1 MNKTYLLLGSNL
13 GNSIAQLEKAK
24 KYIAQKIGNI
34 KRSSGIY
41 QTKAWGKTDQPDF
54 FNQVIVVETKLDA
67 AATMHCILS
76 IEAKMGR
83 IRDKKNDPR
92 IIDIDILFFNKEICQ
107 TPLLTLP
114 HPLIQERNFVL
125 IPLNELSPSFIHP
138 VLKQTIHQL
147 MLRSKDQLAVK
158 KN

>member
-24 KYIAQKIGNI
+24 KQIAQKIGVI

-54 FNQVIVVETKLDA
+54 LNQVIVVETNLDA
-67 AATMHCILS
+67 VATMHSILS

-125 IPLNELSPSFIHP
+125 VPLNELSPSFIHP
-138 VLKQTIHQL
+138 VLKQTVHQL
-147 MLRSKDQLAVK
+147 MLRSKDRLAVK